1 MAISLAKGQPIVLAK
16 QDSITQIV
24 AGLQWDARRTD
35 GDKFDADISAF
46 LLGEDGNVIGGQLE
60 NVVFY
65 NNLRSADGAII
76 HSGDNR
82 TGDGDGYDETITIDL
97 NKVRPD
103 VKRIVLTTSVHNI
116 APANLNFGQITN
128 ASIDVNVTGGEQ
140 YKYDLTEDHSSHR
153 SVVLVEVYRH
163 QDSWR
168 VKALDEGYTNGLEQA
183 LQAYGVTA

>member
-1 MAISLAKGQPIVLAK
+1 MAISLAKGQPVVLAK

-46 LLGEDGNVIGGQLE
+46 LLGEDGNVLGGKLE

-65 NNLRSADGAII
+65 NNLRSADGAIT

-82 TGDGDGYDETITIDL
+82 TGDGEGYDETMTIDL
-97 NKVRPD
+97 NKVSAD
-103 VKRIVLTTSVHNI
+103 VRRIVLTTSVHNI

-140 YKYDLTEDHSSHR
+140 YKYDLTEDHSAHR

-183 LQAYGVTA
+183 LQAYGVSV